1 MEAHDGKI
9 DNESPKNNHSLHF
22 EKCLSKDLDDSTSRT
37 QIQSRQRKHRYKN
50 TLHLWEFLLE
60 LLADESCKSIICWR
74 RKEYGE
80 FQLIDHHEVAKRWG
94 QLKKRNDMN
103 YSKLSRALRLYYQQG
118 IITKVKGQMLV
129 YKFYKLPYEYEP
141 GVTRSIYREK
151 FLGQYTSYQGSLPQR
166 QKAGEASPQ
175 RNTETLASTS
185 FFYPTIAPCGNF
197 ITHSVSSLPRQAF
210 WFPDPVPCT
219 SLRCFS
225 RSRIFFPV
233 LSPAHTISMMTPSG
247 KENFT
252 AANLFVNHLTE
263 GFIFP

>member
-1 MEAHDGKI
+1 
-9 DNESPKNNHSLHF
+9 
-22 EKCLSKDLDDSTSRT
+22 
-37 QIQSRQRKHRYKN
+37 
-50 TLHLWEFLLE
+50 
-60 LLADESCKSIICWR
+60 
-74 RKEYGE
+74 
-80 FQLIDHHEVAKRWG
+80 
-94 QLKKRNDMN
+94 
-103 YSKLSRALRLYYQQG
+103 
-118 IITKVKGQMLV
+118 MLV

-197 ITHSVSSLPRQAF
+197 ITHSVSNLPRQAF

-219 SLRCFS
+219 SLQCFS
-225 RSRIFFPV
+225 KSRIFFPV
-233 LSPAHTISMMTPSG
+233 LSPAHTISMMAPSG

-252 AANLFVNHLTE
+252 AANLFVINWLKDLSFLKDLMNKRHLTFMIITSLVKDLSQNRACLSLE
-263 GFIFP
+263 RLLSK